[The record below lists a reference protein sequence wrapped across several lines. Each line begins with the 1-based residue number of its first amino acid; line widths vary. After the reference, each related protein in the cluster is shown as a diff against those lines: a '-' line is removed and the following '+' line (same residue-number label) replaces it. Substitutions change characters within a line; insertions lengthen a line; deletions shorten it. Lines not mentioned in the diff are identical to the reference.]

1 MYLGVKHKV
10 KMVHIGSIDIYHP
23 NILLLK
29 KVIIFL
35 MMLFFQQVKNIHYHM
50 TFCHHL
56 VPGSLSTNYK

>member
-35 MMLFFQQVKNIHYHM
+35 MMLFFPASKKYTLPYDILSSLGSRV
-50 TFCHHL
+50 TFD
-56 VPGSLSTNYK
+56 